1 MRPYLVVA
9 CVIVVAC
16 ASQPDVRL
24 VREAAAAL
32 GGAAAVEDVQTLVVE
47 GAGESYWLGE
57 NRSPSSEL
65 PAFSATFKRTYA
77 WRDGRLRVEEI
88 RTPTFLTGNPN
99 PRQIVEALDGE
110 VAFDVAPDGKAIRAL
125 TRVARDRRAAL
136 LHHPIGIVRAV
147 LAEGAQ
153 VRPVRTEGGDQVVEV
168 SPAGGDRL
176 TLVLDGETKLPVRV
190 AAPAHHPFLGD
201 VIVASEFADYREAD
215 GLKLPTAITSRIDD
229 HVIARMR
236 VSRQTINGGVG
247 RLEAPALIRSARPAP
262 PSPLVNV
269 EDVAPGVWRL
279 TGGTHHSVVVEL
291 SDRIVLI
298 DAPLDENRAR
308 AVIGKARE
316 LRPDRPLTHVIVTH
330 HHFDHAGGVRA
341 AVAEGL
347 TLVARAGAMERFLET
362 VVQRPHTLTPDALA
376 KTPRPLSVERVESR
390 YVLGDAARRLEVYP
404 ITNSAY
410 ADTLLMVYL
419 PAERLLVEADVFSP
433 VESLGYAWTRYGY
446 PFAPNLVEN
455 IQSRKLKVDRIVP
468 LHGQIVPLSDLLR
481 IAQSPTTVAP
491 LQ

>member
-1 MRPYLVVA
+1 VRLFLVFG
-9 CVIVVAC
+9 CVIAVAC
-16 ASQPDVRL
+16 ASRPDVRL

-32 GGAAAVEDVQTLVVE
+32 GGVGAVEDVETLVVE
-47 GAGESYWLGE
+47 GEGESYWLGE
-57 NRSPSSEL
+57 NRSLSSEL
-65 PAFSATFKRTYA
+65 PAFAVTFTRTYD
-77 WRDGRLRVEEI
+77 WTNGRLRFEEI

-99 PRQIVEALDGE
+99 PRQIVESLDGD
-110 VAFDVAPDGKAIRAL
+110 VAFDVAPDGKAIRAPV
-125 TRVARDRRAAL
+125 RVARDRRAVL
-136 LHHPIGIVRAV
+136 LHHPIGIVRAA

-153 VRPVRTEGGDQVVEV
+153 VGGMRTEGSDQVVEV
-168 SPAGGDRL
+168 TPAGGDRL

-190 AAPAHHPFLGD
+190 AARAHHAFLGD
-201 VIVASEFADYREAD
+201 VIVVTGFAEYRGAD
-215 GLKLPTAITSRIDD
+215 GLKLPTAISSRIDD

-247 RLEAPALIRSARPAP
+247 RLEAPAVIRSAQPAP
-262 PSPLVNV
+262 PPPLVNV
-269 EDVAPGVWRL
+269 EEVAPGVWRL

-291 SDRIVLI
+291 RDRVVLI
-298 DAPLDENRAR
+298 DAPLDEARAR

-362 VVQRPHTLTPDALA
+362 VVQRPHTLAPDALA
-376 KTPRPLSVERVESR
+376 KKPRPLKVERVESR
-390 YVLGDAARRLEVYP
+390 YVLGDAGRRLEVYP
-404 ITNSAY
+404 ITGSAY
-410 ADTLLMVYL
+410 ADTLVMVYL

-446 PFAPNLVEN
+446 PFASNFAEN

-481 IAQSPTTVAP
+481 IAH
-491 LQ
+491 